1 VRAGA
6 PTIASGAIRKL
17 LAVFE
22 EEGVD
27 PTPHL
32 SATGI
37 DPALVAD
44 QDARIP
50 LERLHALWEA
60 AMRVAPRPDAAL
72 RGAERYSPGDY
83 GLVGFVAMNSAT
95 LEEAIRHAMRYMG
108 LWTDDPGLGL
118 RDDGTLTITYRTPFA
133 DRPGL
138 RLATEATPAELLH
151 SARLLTQQRI
161 APIEVR
167 FVHSAPPDVTAHEVY
182 FGCPV
187 RFGAEDN
194 AMRLSPD
201 DLRLPMLKADAQLG
215 AYLRSVA
222 NQALE
227 KHGGAEETELA
238 RIRELIAED
247 LQKGVP
253 TLDQI
258 AKRLCTSGRTLRRR
272 LEAEGTSF
280 RALLDQTRSELA
292 RSYVRDKR
300 LPLSEVAFLL
310 GFSEPSAFHRAFKRW
325 TDSTP
330 NAWRARA

>member
-1 VRAGA
+1 VRARA

-17 LAVFE
+17 VTAFE
-22 EEGVD
+22 EAGVD

-32 SATGI
+32 REVGI

-50 LERLHALWEA
+50 LEQLHALWEV
-60 AMRVAPRPDAAL
+60 AMRIAPRPDAAL
-72 RGAERYSPGDY
+72 LGAERYSPGDY

-95 LEEAIRHAMRYMG
+95 LEEAIRHAVRYMG
-108 LWTDDPGLGL
+108 LWTDEPGLVFGE
-118 RDDGTLTITYRTPFA
+118 DGTLTITYRTPFA
-133 DRPGL
+133 DREGL

-151 SARLLTQQRI
+151 GARLLTQKRI
-161 APIEVR
+161 TPVEVR
-167 FVHSAPPDVTAHEVY
+167 FTHPAPRDTTAHEAF

-187 RFGAEDN
+187 RFAAADN

-201 DLRLPMLKADAQLG
+201 DIRLPMVKADAQLG

-227 KHGGAEETELA
+227 KRGGVEETELE
-238 RIRELIAED
+238 RIREIIAED

-272 LEAEGTSF
+272 LEADGTSF
-280 RALLDQTRSELA
+280 RALLDETRSELA